1 MSKLRFLQKVKLHEK
16 ALCKSKRAR
25 NRNSQ
30 RSKMKMLQLTR
41 KEKNHTIIKKSV
53 GYAKK
58 NLIKK
63 LMKTKATANYPY
75 SKK

>member
-1 MSKLRFLQKVKLHEK
+1 MKKLCANLKEHVTEIANGQKWKCCYWQGK
-16 ALCKSKRAR
+16 K
-25 NRNSQ
+25 
-30 RSKMKMLQLTR
+30 
-41 KEKNHTIIKKSV
+41 KNHTIIKKSV

-58 NLIKK
+58 NLMKK

>member
-1 MSKLRFLQKVKLHEK
+1 
-16 ALCKSKRAR
+16 
-25 NRNSQ
+25 
-30 RSKMKMLQLTR
+30 MKMLLLTR

-58 NLIKK
+58 NIMKK